1 MKSATAEL
9 GRLIS
14 GPVRRDPKR
23 SAVLAGLLVV
33 LAVLGTRHHLKSMPR
48 AAEAAIGTPDALVP
62 GAAIGLTGSTS
73 GDHLLA
79 WLGDEIRPVARDAF
93 RVDRPALTASE
104 SQVRDSAPVAEPDEA
119 AKLDRREADEQ
130 RVRRFDESAIV
141 SAARRLR
148 VQSTIE
154 GANPSALVNGRL
166 LRPGDAILADQG
178 IELTVRSVDRGRVT
192 FEARGVGVSVGTDG
206 EVQLV
211 STPR

>member
-1 MKSATAEL
+1 MKSATAKL
-9 GRLIS
+9 GRWIS

-33 LAVLGTRHHLKSMPR
+33 LAVLGTRYYLKSTPR
-48 AAEAAIGTPDALVP
+48 AAEAATGTPDAVAP
-62 GAAIGLTGSTS
+62 GSACGPTGSTS
-73 GDHLLA
+73 SDHLLA
-79 WLGDEIRPVARDAF
+79 WLSDEIRPVARDAF
-93 RVDRPALTASE
+93 RQDRPGLNAPV

-119 AKLDRREADEQ
+119 AKSDRREADEQ

-154 GANPSALVNGRL
+154 GATPSALVNGRL

-192 FEARGVGVSVGTDG
+192 FEARGVGVSIGTGG
-206 EVQLV
+206 ELQLV